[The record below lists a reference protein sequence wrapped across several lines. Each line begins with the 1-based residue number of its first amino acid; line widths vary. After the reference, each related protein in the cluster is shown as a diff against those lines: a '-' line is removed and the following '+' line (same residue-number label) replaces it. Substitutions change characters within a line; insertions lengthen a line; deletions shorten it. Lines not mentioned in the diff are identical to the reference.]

1 MILLTPEKWI
11 RQRLSIIWKEPSLLE
26 LLITFVIILF
36 AGFSV
41 TFGVLLRKQTHVHS
55 CHCEPGSDRKETLAK
70 CDSCEV
76 IDASYES
83 AQKISTMAGNGF
95 HQMKDGEEKC

>member
-1 MILLTPEKWI
+1 M
-11 RQRLSIIWKEPSLLE
+11 LE
-26 LLITFVIILF
+26 LLITFAIILF

-41 TFGVLLRKQTHVHS
+41 TCGVLLGKRTPVHS
-55 CHCEPGSDRKETLAK
+55 CHSEPGSHRKETLTS

-76 IDASYES
+76 IDDSYEA

-95 HQMKDGEEKC
+95 RQMKDGEKNAKNTTR

>member
-1 MILLTPEKWI
+1 MKRVL
-11 RQRLSIIWKEPSLLE
+11 
-26 LLITFVIILF
+26 LLISVTALFLF

-41 TFGVLLRKQTHVHS
+41 TFGVLLGKRTPVHS
-55 CHCEPGSDRKETLAK
+55 CHCEPGSYRKETLTN

-76 IDASYES
+76 TDASYES

-95 HQMKDGEEKC
+95 RQMKDGEVKC